1 MPLSSSP
8 GSTPSPW
15 TMTAP
20 LTDPADAHWQAI
32 FDLVQ
37 TACEAYHNATV
48 IRDDAEA
55 GESMAGAIAEAATAI
70 EALPDAQHA
79 HGPLPF

>member
-20 LTDPADAHWQAI
+20 LADPTDARYQAI
-32 FDLVQ
+32 FDYVQ
-37 TACEAYHNATV
+37 AACEAYHDATA

-70 EALPDAQHA
+70 EALPVPHVAD
-79 HGPLPF
+79 PLPF

>member
-1 MPLSSSP
+1 MIP
-8 GSTPSPW
+8 PSPNHSPSFPDP
-15 TMTAP
+15 TP
-20 LTDPADAHWQAI
+20 PADAHWQTL
-32 FDLVQ
+32 FDYVQ
-37 TACEAYHNATV
+37 AACEAYHDATA

-55 GESMAGAIAEAATAI
+55 GEHMAGAIAEAATAI